1 MTERLRRICV
11 FCGSNAGV
19 RSVYRETARGFADL
33 LVNEGIDLVYGG
45 SSLGLMGEVADSV
58 RRAGGSVIGV
68 IPRQLLDLEAAHP
81 AIDDLRVVES
91 MHERKA
97 LMFDLADAFVALPG
111 GLGTLEELFEILTWL
126 QLGLH
131 AKPAGILDVA
141 DYFAPLVAFL
151 DQAVREGFVHDKH
164 RRLVL
169 VDHRPERLLERMRTF
184 EPPDIERWIGQEA
197 R

>member
-1 MTERLRRICV
+1 MRRLLRVCV
-11 FCGSNAGV
+11 FCGSNTGA
-19 RSVYRETARGFADL
+19 RAEYRQAARAFADL
-33 LVNEGIDLVYGG
+33 LVAQGIDLVYGG
-45 SSLGLMGEVADSV
+45 SSLGLMGELADAV
-58 RRAGGSVIGV
+58 RLAGGNVTGV
-68 IPRQLLDLEAAHP
+68 IPRQLLELEAAHP
-81 AIDDLRVVES
+81 AIDDLRIVDS

-97 LMFDLADAFVALPG
+97 LMFDLADGFIAMPG

-151 DQAVREGFVHDKH
+151 DQAVREGFVQDKH

-169 VDHRPERLLERMRTF
+169 VDDRADHLLERMRAF
-184 EPPDIERWIGQEA
+184 EPPRIERWIGEEA

>member
-1 MTERLRRICV
+1 MRRLLRVCV
-11 FCGSNAGV
+11 FCGSNTGARGE
-19 RSVYRETARGFADL
+19 YRRAARGFADL
-33 LVNEGIDLVYGG
+33 LVSQGIDLVYGG
-45 SSLGLMGEVADSV
+45 SSLGLMGELADAV
-58 RRAGGSVIGV
+58 RGAGGSVTGV
-68 IPRQLLDLEAAHP
+68 IPRQLLELEAAHP
-81 AIDDLRVVES
+81 AIDELRIVDS

-97 LMFDLADAFVALPG
+97 VMFDLADGFVAMPG

-151 DQAVREGFVHDKH
+151 DQAVREGFVQDKH
-164 RRLVL
+164 RQLVL
-169 VDHRPERLLERMRTF
+169 VDDRGDHLLERMRSF
-184 EPPDIERWIGQEA
+184 DPPRIERWIGEEA

>member
-1 MTERLRRICV
+1 MLRVCV
-11 FCGSNAGV
+11 FCGSNTGA
-19 RSVYRETARGFADL
+19 RAEYRQAARAFADL
-33 LVNEGIDLVYGG
+33 LVAQGIDLVYGG
-45 SSLGLMGEVADSV
+45 SSLGLMGELADAV
-58 RRAGGSVIGV
+58 RLAGGNVTGV
-68 IPRQLLDLEAAHP
+68 IPRQLLELEAAHP
-81 AIDDLRVVES
+81 AIDDLRIVDS

-97 LMFDLADAFVALPG
+97 LMFDLADGFIAMPG

-151 DQAVREGFVHDKH
+151 DQAVREGFVQDKH

-169 VDHRPERLLERMRTF
+169 VDDRADHLLERMRAF
-184 EPPDIERWIGQEA
+184 EPPRIERWIGEEA